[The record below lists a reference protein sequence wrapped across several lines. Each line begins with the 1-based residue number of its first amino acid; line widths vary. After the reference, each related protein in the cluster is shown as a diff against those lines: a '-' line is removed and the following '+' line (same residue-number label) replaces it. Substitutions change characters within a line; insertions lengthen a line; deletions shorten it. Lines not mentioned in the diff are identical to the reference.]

1 MVKLRIMVSVSP
13 IERSAIAVTERPVA
27 LPPQAQGAAVMN
39 QVLRQI
45 EIMERCAAECLL
57 ISQLAI
63 DPKAQSENEELANEY
78 QVIVDR
84 LEDSDLFSARRLGSP
99 LIAPAA

>member
-1 MVKLRIMVSVSP
+1 
-13 IERSAIAVTERPVA
+13 
-27 LPPQAQGAAVMN
+27 MN

-45 EIMERCAAECLL
+45 EIMGRGAAECLL

-63 DPKAQSENEELANEY
+63 DPKAQSENEELANEN

-84 LEDSDLFSARRLGSP
+84 LKDSDLFR
-99 LIAPAA
+99 

>member
-1 MVKLRIMVSVSP
+1 MH
-13 IERSAIAVTERPVA
+13 
-27 LPPQAQGAAVMN
+27 

-45 EIMERCAAECLL
+45 EIIERCAAECLL

-63 DPKAQSENEELANEY
+63 DPRAQAENEELANEY

-84 LEDSDLFSARRLGSP
+84 LKDSDLFSAARED
-99 LIAPAA
+99 